1 MAALGAQLEV
11 PAWQLLAVVPGTG
24 VAVAMLST
32 ITARLA
38 RRPTAEI
45 LQAELA

>member
-1 MAALGAQLEV
+1 
-11 PAWQLLAVVPGTG
+11 VVPGTG
-24 VAVAMLST
+24 VAVALLST
-32 ITARLA
+32 ITARFGA